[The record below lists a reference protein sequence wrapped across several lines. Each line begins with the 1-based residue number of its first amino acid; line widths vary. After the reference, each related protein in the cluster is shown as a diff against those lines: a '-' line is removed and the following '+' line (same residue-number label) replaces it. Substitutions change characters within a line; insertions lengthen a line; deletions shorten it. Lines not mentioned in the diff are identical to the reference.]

1 MNDYGIPIIEPTVD
15 FTKVPAI
22 HQKRTITFVNHFII
36 HTVTFLNKFAL
47 SCEEKLF
54 EFENKLQKVEA
65 SLGILESRLASI
77 PEIDFPTKTDSP
89 PTTES
94 NNQEVKLMEQ
104 DQPDVVEEVKAEST
118 DEKDQISNTQ
128 PISKDPRYAKFF
140 KMVQF
145 GVPAQAVKL
154 KMKQE
159 GLDPLLLDNPDQLVP
174 ITEIIETNTTTD
186 EDDA

>member
-1 MNDYGIPIIEPTVD
+1 MNDYGIPMIEPTVD
-15 FTKVPAI
+15 FTKVPPI
-22 HQKRTITFVNHFII
+22 HQKRTITFVNHFIV

-77 PEIDFPTKTDSP
+77 PEIDFPTKTESSP
-89 PTTES
+89 ITES
-94 NNQEVKLMEQ
+94 SDQKQKTVEQ
-104 DQPDVVEEVKAEST
+104 DQTNEIEAVKAELI
-118 DEKDQISNTQ
+118 DERSEISNTQ

-140 KMVQF
+140 KMLQF

-174 ITEIIETNTTTD
+174 ITEIVETNTTTD